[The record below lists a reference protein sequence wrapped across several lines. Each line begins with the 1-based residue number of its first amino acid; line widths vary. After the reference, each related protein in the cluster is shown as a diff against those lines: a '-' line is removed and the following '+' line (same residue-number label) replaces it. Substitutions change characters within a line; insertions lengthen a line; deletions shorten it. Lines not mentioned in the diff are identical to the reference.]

1 MRDLA
6 NQSIF
11 LGSHLLSPMHV
22 IREAASTLNGNSWEL
37 ASVTSLL
44 MNAVGTR
51 DKDEYYEAAKLFLAD
66 PVSKELT

>member
-1 MRDLA
+1 
-6 NQSIF
+6 
-11 LGSHLLSPMHV
+11 MHV

-37 ASVTSLL
+37 ASVASLL

-51 DKDEYYEAAKLFLAD
+51 DKDEYYEAVRLLLAD